1 MRYLLILLLIITLQA
16 AEDKNESSKQKIT
29 LGFGPYIQS
38 QPYKGVDDLILPS
51 PVIFYD
57 NGIFYIRWSRFGV
70 YFLGEKKSDYAWGFS
85 LTAQPRTLGYKSTDS
100 KELNGMEDR
109 ESSFEG
115 GLAFSASYHDKEY
128 IEIMLLHDLLDRNK
142 AWLAR
147 CEIGDEFKA
156 GDFTFYPSV
165 VGIYQSEK
173 FLDYYYGVKESESTL
188 TRPAYSAN
196 DGFEFGIQT
205 YIRYPLT
212 TNLSTLVNLRYDI
225 LAKSAQDSPL
235 VEDNYIYSGLLSLI
249 YTFKY

>member
-1 MRYLLILLLIITLQA
+1 VKYLIILLLIITLQA
-16 AEDKNESSKQKIT
+16 EEGKENKKQKIT

-57 NGIFYIRWSRFGV
+57 NGIFYVRWSRFGV

-85 LTAQPRTLGYKSTDS
+85 LTAQPRTLGYKATDS
-100 KELNGMEDR
+100 TILNGMDDR

-156 GDFTFYPSV
+156 GSFTFYPSV
-165 VGIYQSEK
+165 VGIYQSDK
-173 FLDYYYGVKESESTL
+173 FLDYYYGVKDSEATL
-188 TRPAYSAN
+188 SRPAYTPG
-196 DGFEFGIQT
+196 DGFEFGVQT
-205 YIRYPLT
+205 YISYPFSD
-212 TNLSTLVNLRYDI
+212 NLSTLINLRYDI
-225 LAKSAQDSPL
+225 LAKSAQDSPI

-249 YTFKY
+249 YTFEY